1 MSNRRDVVSMAGE
14 TVPLIGPDTDPPVSR
29 RSRSQ
34 VAAEAVLAIPNL
46 IKLCARL
53 LKDPRVP
60 RRSKAML
67 GVAGLYFASP
77 IDLIPEILFPVLGQV
92 DDMLV
97 IAFAVHRL
105 LDAVD
110 PEVLAE
116 YWDGEPDALELVAA
130 LVAWGAGLL
139 PRPVRRLLS

>member
-1 MSNRRDVVSMAGE
+1 MTSHRDVVSMAGE
-14 TVPLIGPDTDPPVSR
+14 TVPLIEPDTDHPTPR
-29 RSRSQ
+29 RSR
-34 VAAEAVLAIPNL
+34 VEMAAEAVLALPNL
-46 IKLCARL
+46 LKLCARL

-60 RRSKAML
+60 RRTKAML

-77 IDLIPEILFPVLGQV
+77 IDLIPEILFPVVGQV
-92 DDMLV
+92 DDVLV

-105 LDAVD
+105 LDSVD

-116 YWDGEPDALELVAA
+116 YWDGEQDALELVAA

-139 PRPVRRLLS
+139 PRPLRRLLS